1 MLMRA
6 QINTSSAKPAANR
19 IRQILSG
26 SLWGI
31 LAKISDALAK
41 FISIPILVGFYGKVD
56 YGLIA
61 LAFSLNAYLRLMDL
75 GFNVGAVRYFSM
87 WVGGN
92 EQTKLSQVSR
102 SSVIFYGL
110 VGILNAVI
118 FVMMADFGVDLF
130 GLTESQVPIYRT
142 MMYVLAMSA
151 VLSWLSSVVVQ
162 LLSAKEDL
170 GYINRVTLLVS
181 LLNLMIALIAVQF
194 RWSLIT
200 YFVCYTVI
208 TLVPI
213 PFYVGRL
220 NVFQMPVTSLLVP
233 KWYGTAFREVLNYSL
248 AIFAM
253 GIFQLT
259 ANHLRPLLLAKFA
272 NGTEVLTEYR
282 VIQTIAML
290 IVAIGGVFMQVLLP
304 SSAKVYAEGDQRRI
318 ERLVF
323 EGTKYISILLALMVF
338 GLILNAKAILTVYMG
353 DTYQH
358 LSLWLSLWLLTVL
371 LSMHNTP
378 VASMVLS
385 TGKTRKLVYSSAIAC
400 LLSLP
405 ITAIFAS
412 RLEVGAAVVGYLVY
426 MILQIGFFYGYYI
439 PRVLKMDGL
448 KLFMKAFLPATAGAA
463 LSMGGTQYFME
474 QLAELS
480 TYSAIILNSIV
491 FILFYVLYLRVFVLK
506 CADLEKLKHALIQ
519 KR

>member
-1 MLMRA
+1 
-6 QINTSSAKPAANR
+6 AANR

-26 SLWGI
+26 SLRGI
-31 LAKISDALAK
+31 LDKISDAFAK
-41 FISIPILVGFYGKVD
+41 FISIPILVGFYGKAD

-102 SSVIFYGL
+102 SSVIFYGF

-248 AIFAM
+248 
-253 GIFQLT
+253 
-259 ANHLRPLLLAKFA
+259 
-272 NGTEVLTEYR
+272 
-282 VIQTIAML
+282 
-290 IVAIGGVFMQVLLP
+290 
-304 SSAKVYAEGDQRRI
+304 
-318 ERLVF
+318 
-323 EGTKYISILLALMVF
+323 
-338 GLILNAKAILTVYMG
+338 
-353 DTYQH
+353 
-358 LSLWLSLWLLTVL
+358 
-371 LSMHNTP
+371 
-378 VASMVLS
+378 
-385 TGKTRKLVYSSAIAC
+385 
-400 LLSLP
+400 
-405 ITAIFAS
+405 
-412 RLEVGAAVVGYLVY
+412 
-426 MILQIGFFYGYYI
+426 
-439 PRVLKMDGL
+439 
-448 KLFMKAFLPATAGAA
+448 
-463 LSMGGTQYFME
+463 
-474 QLAELS
+474 
-480 TYSAIILNSIV
+480 
-491 FILFYVLYLRVFVLK
+491 
-506 CADLEKLKHALIQ
+506 
-519 KR
+519 